1 VELILAQITVAD
13 VRAMLRADA
22 LPLALG
28 TALGAIGLLTLGLS
42 AVVRRR
48 AAGPPWLGLFA
59 LLYGMRLL
67 IRTDTF
73 RAALDVTPAV
83 LHYGEAAIT
92 YIVPVPLL
100 LVISRI
106 IGPEWRRPITL
117 VAYGVTVF
125 ALGAMASDALLHRPN
140 SARLVNN
147 LIAVTLITLL
157 VARTFR
163 PGLPAS
169 RELRT
174 VRIGVVSFGLTAL
187 ADNLRGIRL
196 IAYPGPDL
204 EPFGVTVTIAC
215 LGTLAAWRTIGEA
228 RRLVAIDR
236 ELAIARD
243 IQASILPQVT
253 PRVAGVTVAA
263 RYLPMM
269 AVAGDFY
276 DFIEMGDDRLGV
288 LVADVTGHGVP
299 AALIASMVKVALAS
313 QQQHADRPSA
323 VLGGINRALC
333 GRLAGRYVTAAY
345 LFIDDRSGV
354 VRYSAAGHPPM
365 LHATRDDGVRRIEE
379 NGVLLGFVE
388 DAIYPE
394 AVLRLDCNGR
404 DRFLLYTD
412 GLIEAANP
420 RDNLFG
426 IDGVERALASASRLT
441 ADAAAD
447 AVLAAKDEWSGL
459 PQADDLTVVLVDRER
474 GFLQMKA

>member
-1 VELILAQITVAD
+1 VELVLAQITVAD

-22 LPLALG
+22 LPFVLG

-67 IRTDTF
+67 VRTDTF
-73 RAALDVTPAV
+73 RVSLDVTPSV
-83 LHYGEAAIT
+83 LHYAEAALT

-106 IGPEWRRPITL
+106 IAPEWRRPITL
-117 VAYGVTVF
+117 MAYAVAVF
-125 ALGAMASDALLHRPN
+125 ALGAMASDLLLHRPN
-140 SARLVNN
+140 SARVVNN
-147 LIAVTLITLL
+147 LIAVALITLL
-157 VARTFR
+157 GALTLR
-163 PGLPAS
+163 PGLPGS
-169 RELRT
+169 REVRT
-174 VRIGVVSFGLTAL
+174 VRIGAASFGLTAL
-187 ADNLRGIRL
+187 ADNLRGMSL
-196 IAYPGPDL
+196 IHYPGPDL
-204 EPFGVTVTIAC
+204 EPFGMTVTIAC
-215 LGTLAAWRTIGEA
+215 LGTLAAWRTMGEA

-253 PRVAGVTVAA
+253 PLVAGVTVTA
-263 RYLPMM
+263 RYRPMT

-313 QQQHADRPSA
+313 QLPHADHPSA

-333 GRLAGRYVTAAY
+333 GRLADRYVTAAY

-354 VRYSAAGHPPM
+354 VRYAAAGHPPM
-365 LHATRDDGVRRIEE
+365 LHSTPDAAGVRRIEE
-379 NGVLLGFVE
+379 NGLLLGFVE
-388 DAIYPE
+388 DATYPE
-394 AVLRLDCNGR
+394 AELRLDGHGR

-412 GLIEAANP
+412 GLIEAANR
-420 RDNLFG
+420 RDDLFG
-426 IDGVERALASASRLT
+426 IDGVERALASASGLS
-441 ADAAAD
+441 AGAAAD

-459 PQADDLTVVLVDRER
+459 PPADDLTLVLVDRER
-474 GFLQMKA
+474 GVSPG